1 MTEGDVEQRGGSRDV
16 RNQKVLNQRHASNAR
31 KTDRHSKRIAGHT
44 GVNSLNTNRVDAV
57 GTSSS
62 LMKGGAVENKTSKYN
77 SSASLSLAAA
87 SASSSSSSSMNAD
100 NKQSLQRKS
109 RQSAVDLAR
118 QQAEHRRQQHAK
130 INTPTMTSSP
140 PTSPGNSQYPRGR
153 RGGNRREL
161 QVQQARAAAAA
172 KAAKKATTNND
183 AYAAGKLAAA
193 RAKAR
198 NTSVG
203 GGGQPPAA
211 RNNVRAGGRGPP
223 QRSRGLPRPPAPL
236 LMGTQPPLLTPAD
249 ESDDYKSKAKRR
261 KRPRGKKNRTKN

>member
-1 MTEGDVEQRGGSRDV
+1 MSV
-16 RNQKVLNQRHASNAR
+16 
-31 KTDRHSKRIAGHT
+31 
-44 GVNSLNTNRVDAV
+44 
-57 GTSSS
+57 
-62 LMKGGAVENKTSKYN
+62 
-77 SSASLSLAAA
+77 
-87 SASSSSSSSMNAD
+87 
-100 NKQSLQRKS
+100 
-109 RQSAVDLAR
+109 
-118 QQAEHRRQQHAK
+118 
-130 INTPTMTSSP
+130 MTSSP

-172 KAAKKATTNND
+172 KAAKKASTNND
-183 AYAAGKLAAA
+183 AFAAGKLAAA

-211 RNNVRAGGRGPP
+211 RNNVRAGGRGPT
-223 QRSRGLPRPPAPL
+223 QRSRGLPRGVNVDPPPL

-249 ESDDYKSKAKRR
+249 DSDDYKSKANKSRR